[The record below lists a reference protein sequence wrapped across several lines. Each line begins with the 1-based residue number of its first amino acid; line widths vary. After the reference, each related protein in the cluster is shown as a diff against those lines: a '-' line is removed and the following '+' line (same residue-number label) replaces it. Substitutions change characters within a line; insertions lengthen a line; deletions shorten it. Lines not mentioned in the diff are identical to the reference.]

1 MESSCDSVPDSRVA
15 AEAELLWRS
24 QSPYTSTGKHNEL

>member
-24 QSPYTSTGKHNEL
+24 QSPHTSMAL